1 MENDL
6 DSKLPTLLLLYSLL
20 QFSGTEYLSYYVS
33 VLHKLKDPDLDDPFT
48 LVNMHYKEEIETSG
62 NRLNWHVYTYED
74 RNPMPVEY
82 EPGKE
87 LCFSSDD
94 FSDGDP
100 NESFI
105 HETKATVREIDHLKR
120 EITVSFPKAFTELYN
135 PNRPIKAFTLWEYVF
150 KSNHVKRI
158 CGIANGYFEEVGI
171 PPLSPQE
178 TRELLKDDE
187 EVLAEKNELAFA
199 LLERQTFGSVVVND
213 LEEIKRAVSSLKTS
227 FFSIQGPPGTG
238 KTFCGAHLI
247 HHLIKNSNGA
257 PRTVAVTSQSYSA
270 IDNLLKKTVDVFRE
284 KDDLNLLK
292 IGRNESKRAP
302 WLDQA
307 VSSGATYVN
316 ILNDEN
322 NYGSHNLV
330 AAVSWE
336 WVKGTKEEDE
346 KFDYLIIDEAGQFSL
361 FDAVASCAS
370 AKNLVLLGDPQQ
382 LPQVIQGSHD
392 HGAGNSVLE
401 HIIGD
406 NNVIESERG
415 VLLDRTYRMR
425 SEICNYISQE
435 FYESQLTPDLRC
447 DRREILGYENG
458 LFWAQAEHEED
469 RVNSSP
475 EEAKIVRSIIQELMG
490 KPYRIVGGTGE
501 LIEGE
506 RLITQKDFMVLSPY
520 RAHSQMIRSELSPDL
535 NQISVNTVDKFQGQE
550 NLIVIY
556 SMATSNKDLVPP
568 GRSDFIYKP
577 NRLNVALS
585 RAQCLAVVIAS
596 KDLADANAS
605 NIEEMTDLNHL
616 CRIFEDDDIASE
628 WKFL

>member
-1 MENDL
+1 MQPDIE
-6 DSKLPTLLLLYSLL
+6 SKLPTLLLLYSLL
-20 QFSGTEYLSYYVS
+20 QFSGTEYLNYYVS
-33 VLHKLKDPDLDDPFT
+33 VLHKLEDPDLDDPFT
-48 LVNMHYKEEIETSG
+48 LVNLHYKEEIETAG
-62 NRLNWHVYTYED
+62 NRLNWHVYTYDD

-82 EPGKE
+82 EPRKE

-94 FSDGDP
+94 FSSGNP
-100 NESFI
+100 NEPFI
-105 HETKATVREIDHLKR
+105 HEAKATVREIDHLKR
-120 EITVSFPKAFTELYN
+120 EITISFPKAFTDLHN
-135 PNRPIKAFTLWEYVF
+135 PNRPIKAVTLWEYVH
-150 KSNHVKRI
+150 KPNHVKRI
-158 CGIANGYFEEVGI
+158 CGIANGYFEELGI
-171 PPLSPQE
+171 PQLSPEE
-178 TRELLKDDE
+178 TKELLKGDE
-187 EVLAEKNELAFA
+187 EVLTEKNELAFA

-213 LEEIKRAVSSLKTS
+213 LNEIKSAVASLKTS

-247 HHLIKNSNGA
+247 HHLIKKSNGA
-257 PRTVAVTSQSYSA
+257 PRTVAITSQSYSA

-284 KDDLNLLK
+284 KDDLSLLK

-302 WLDQA
+302 WLQQA
-307 VSSGATYVN
+307 VSSGATYLD
-316 ILNDEN
+316 ILDDEN

-336 WVKGTKEEDE
+336 WVKGIKEDNE

-406 NNVIESERG
+406 NDVIESERG

-425 SEICNYISQE
+425 SEICNYISEE
-435 FYESQLTPDLRC
+435 FYKSQLTPDIRC
-447 DRREILGYENG
+447 DQREILGYENG
-458 LFWAQAEHEED
+458 LFWVQAEHEED

-475 EEAKIVRSIIQELMG
+475 EEAKIVRSIIEELMG
-490 KPYRIVGGTGE
+490 KPYRLVDGTGE

-506 RLITQKDFMVLSPY
+506 RLITQKDFIVLSPY

-535 NQISVNTVDKFQGQE
+535 NQIGVNTVDKFQGQE

-585 RAQCLAVVIAS
+585 RAQCLAVLIAS
-596 KDLADANAS
+596 RDLADANAS
-605 NIEEMTDLNHL
+605 NIGEMADLNHL